1 MVRTQVQLTE
11 NQLKALRH
19 ASAETGKSIAELIRL
34 GVEQYLAGRN
44 DVSREE
50 RIERAIR
57 VGSRFSSGLTDV
69 SVNHDK
75 YLAEAFAQTESARI
89 RKK

>member
-34 GVEQYLAGRN
+34 GVEQYLAGRS

-75 YLAEAFAQTESARI
+75 YLAEAFAQTGSTPI